1 MKEIQM
7 FSHTVKIG
15 TGSSSH
21 HPERK
26 GGMGTCD
33 IKTWVCFDGVW
44 FIPLIRSQ
52 LKIWND
58 LQRIKSSQELNAYIE
73 KIREI

>member
-15 TGSSSH
+15 MGSSLR
-21 HPERK
+21 HPECK
-26 GGMGTCD
+26 GGMTTCD
-33 IKTWVCFDGVW
+33 IVTWMCYDGVW

-52 LKIWND
+52 LKIWDD
-58 LQRIKSSQELNAYIE
+58 LQRIKSSQELNAYVE
-73 KIREI
+73 RIREA